1 MGEIEMLILGVKVG
15 TPYSDE
21 LNQGIQHEGQAK
33 INQFC
38 RAIGVFNYNYLVF

>member
-1 MGEIEMLILGVKVG
+1 MGEIEMLILEGKSRSI
-15 TPYSDE
+15 YSDE
-21 LNQGIQHEGQAK
+21 LNQGIQHEGKAK